1 MWECPKCERVFKTT
15 NQSHSCGQKT
25 LDDLFENRPDNLILT
40 FDKLLV
46 TVMDWEPNSVGAA
59 VNAIVFTN
67 KKAWLIVKPMTK
79 ELDVK
84 FYHDEVLQ
92 SGYLKKVSKP
102 YNGKFAHHIRVRE
115 PYEINDEVV
124 KLLRIGYEFALK

>member
-1 MWECPKCERVFKTT
+1 MWQCPKCERLFKTT

-25 LDDLFENRPDNLILT
+25 IDDLFVNRPENLILA

-46 TVMDWEPNSVGAA
+46 TVMDWLPNDAGAA
-59 VNAIVFTN
+59 VNTIVFTN

-84 FYHDEVLQ
+84 FYYDEVLQ
-92 SGYLKKVSKP
+92 SPYLKKVSDFGR
-102 YNGKFAHHIRVRE
+102 NKFAHHIRIRE
-115 PYEINDEVV
+115 AYEINEEVV
-124 KLLRIGYEFALK
+124 KLLKLGYDFAMK